1 LKLPSKKVVVVGL
14 IGVVIIVGTLLF
26 IKGENSDSQATNKD
40 NIVASAPNVKET
52 AEIDT
57 DGDGLRDWEE
67 VLWNT
72 DPQKS
77 DSDGD
82 GTPDGEEVRAE
93 RDPTIS
99 GPSDGVAEATTEA
112 SDDPQTA
119 TEEFAKSAFAQYL
132 ISTSGS
138 PEDPNAG
145 DKIIGGVVDAG
156 KISFYTKSDIRTTA
170 GNSTSDIEI
179 YGYAIANIL
188 NKYSYYTKQD
198 EPTLLQKLLESRNK
212 EDAET
217 LVEAASTYRL
227 ISSSLLAIS
236 APPKV
241 ADFHLYLTNLYYG
254 MYQSVNQMSKSL
266 EDPIVGMMGLKNA
279 RDFNAAI
286 VNVFLDFRK
295 TAEAQTPQ
303 TIN

>member
-1 LKLPSKKVVVVGL
+1 MVGL

-156 KISFYTKSDIRTTA
+156 KIFFYKKSDIRTTA